1 MPGIYK
7 YLSIALVLMLS
18 ACTKQTRADYNYVDE
33 LRSVNK
39 LVLAQMTVSKMATID
54 DLPLDDAR
62 GIKQTAAA
70 MLDIIKIGNRK
81 AAYSYDTYLRAYVDM
96 SQLSP
101 DDVRVDHDAR
111 TVSITL
117 PPIETEF
124 EGRDITVKEDHYR
137 VTGLRSNIDQYERA
151 EMKEMMNASLKN
163 EVESNPEF
171 RRRLIREAQA
181 KAMAYF
187 EALADNEGYTVIV
200 DFKPGKGD
208 RL

>member
-111 TVSITL
+111 TVTITL

-181 KAMAYF
+181 KARAYF

>member
-101 DDVRVDHDAR
+101 DDVRIDHDAR

-151 EMKEMMNASLKN
+151 EMKEMMNTSLKN

-181 KAMAYF
+181 KARAYF

>member
-18 ACTKQTRADYNYVDE
+18 ACTKQTQADYNYVDE

-181 KAMAYF
+181 KARAYF

>member
-1 MPGIYK
+1 
-7 YLSIALVLMLS
+7 MLS

-39 LVLAQMTVSKMATID
+39 LVMAQMTVSKMATID

-181 KAMAYF
+181 KARAYF

>member
-1 MPGIYK
+1 
-7 YLSIALVLMLS
+7 MLS

-181 KAMAYF
+181 KARAYF
-187 EALADNEGYTVIV
+187 EAIADNEGYTVIV

>member
-181 KAMAYF
+181 KARAYF

>member
-1 MPGIYK
+1 
-7 YLSIALVLMLS
+7 MLS

-111 TVSITL
+111 TVTITL

-181 KAMAYF
+181 KARAYF

>member
-1 MPGIYK
+1 
-7 YLSIALVLMLS
+7 MLS

-181 KAMAYF
+181 KARAYF

>member
-151 EMKEMMNASLKN
+151 EMKEMMNTSLKN

-181 KAMAYF
+181 KARAYF

>member
-181 KAMAYF
+181 KARAYF
-187 EALADNEGYTVIV
+187 EAIADNEGYTVIV

>member
-1 MPGIYK
+1 
-7 YLSIALVLMLS
+7 MLS

-151 EMKEMMNASLKN
+151 EMKEMMNTSLKN

-181 KAMAYF
+181 KARAYF

>member
-1 MPGIYK
+1 
-7 YLSIALVLMLS
+7 MLS

-101 DDVRVDHDAR
+101 DDVRIDHDAR

-181 KAMAYF
+181 KARAYF

>member
-1 MPGIYK
+1 
-7 YLSIALVLMLS
+7 MLS

-101 DDVRVDHDAR
+101 DDVRVDQ
-111 TVSITL
+111 I
-117 PPIETEF
+117 
-124 EGRDITVKEDHYR
+124 GRAHV
-137 VTGLRSNIDQYERA
+137 
-151 EMKEMMNASLKN
+151 
-163 EVESNPEF
+163 
-171 RRRLIREAQA
+171 
-181 KAMAYF
+181 
-187 EALADNEGYTVIV
+187 
-200 DFKPGKGD
+200 
-208 RL
+208 

>member
-54 DLPLDDAR
+54 DLPLDNAR

-111 TVSITL
+111 TVTITL

-181 KAMAYF
+181 KARAYF

-208 RL
+208 

>member
-111 TVSITL
+111 TVTITL

-181 KAMAYF
+181 KARAYF

-208 RL
+208 

>member
-18 ACTKQTRADYNYVDE
+18 ACTKQTRVDYNYVDE

-111 TVSITL
+111 TVTITL

-181 KAMAYF
+181 KARAYF

-208 RL
+208 

>member
-1 MPGIYK
+1 
-7 YLSIALVLMLS
+7 
-18 ACTKQTRADYNYVDE
+18 
-33 LRSVNK
+33 
-39 LVLAQMTVSKMATID
+39 
-54 DLPLDDAR
+54 
-62 GIKQTAAA
+62 

-181 KAMAYF
+181 KARAYF

>member
-18 ACTKQTRADYNYVDE
+18 ACTKQTRAHYNYVDE

-181 KAMAYF
+181 KARAYF

>member
-181 KAMAYF
+181 KARAYF
-187 EALADNEGYTVIV
+187 EALADNKGYTVIV

>member
-101 DDVRVDHDAR
+101 DDVLVDHDAR

-181 KAMAYF
+181 KARAYF

>member
-124 EGRDITVKEDHYR
+124 EGRDITV
-137 VTGLRSNIDQYERA
+137 TTA
-151 EMKEMMNASLKN
+151 
-163 EVESNPEF
+163 
-171 RRRLIREAQA
+171 
-181 KAMAYF
+181 
-187 EALADNEGYTVIV
+187 
-200 DFKPGKGD
+200 
-208 RL
+208 

>member
-1 MPGIYK
+1 
-7 YLSIALVLMLS
+7 MLS

-124 EGRDITVKEDHYR
+124 EGRNITVKEDHYR

-181 KAMAYF
+181 KARAYF

>member
-181 KAMAYF
+181 KARAYF

-208 RL
+208 

>member
-101 DDVRVDHDAR
+101 DDVRIDHDAR

-151 EMKEMMNASLKN
+151 EMKEMMTASLKN
-163 EVESNPEF
+163 EVEANPEF

-181 KAMAYF
+181 KARAYF

>member
-101 DDVRVDHDAR
+101 DDVRIDHDAR

-181 KAMAYF
+181 KARTYF

>member
-101 DDVRVDHDAR
+101 DDVRIDHDAR

-181 KAMAYF
+181 KARAYF

>member
-1 MPGIYK
+1 
-7 YLSIALVLMLS
+7 MLS
-18 ACTKQTRADYNYVDE
+18 ACTKQTRVDYNYVDE

-111 TVSITL
+111 TVTITL

-181 KAMAYF
+181 KARAYF

-208 RL
+208 

>member
-181 KAMAYF
+181 KARAYF
-187 EALADNEGYTVIV
+187 EALADKEGYTVIV